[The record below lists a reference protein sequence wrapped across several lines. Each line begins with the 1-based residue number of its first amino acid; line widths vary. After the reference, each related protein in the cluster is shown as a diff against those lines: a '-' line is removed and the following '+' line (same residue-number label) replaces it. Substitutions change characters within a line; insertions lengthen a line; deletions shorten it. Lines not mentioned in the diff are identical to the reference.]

1 MPQLPFDLATVD
13 WHSVGILSAI
23 AFLAGIV
30 GNVVALGNRL
40 VGSILTAVFFA
51 VFYVAWHYWL
61 QGIVLPPTAGPS
73 PT

>member
-13 WHSVGILSAI
+13 VTLVGKLSLI

-30 GNVVALGNRL
+30 GNAVALGNRL
-40 VGSILTAVFFA
+40 IGSILTAVFFA
-51 VFYVAWHYWL
+51 VFYIAWFYWL
-61 QGIVLPPTAGPS
+61 QAMVMPAAGPS